1 MNPETFLTLTLS
13 ASQLNII
20 LAALNEAPYR
30 ISASLIAYII
40 EQANAARALPAV

>member
-1 MNPETFLTLTLS
+1 MNSETIFTLTFS
-13 ASQLNII
+13 DSQVNLI

-40 EQANAARALPAV
+40 EQANAARASPAV